1 METKIFYVFII
12 TLTECYL
19 VYSNISTGYPISGEY
34 PMGTGMGRVS
44 HPINLVGIDI
54 CKSLGYNFGLGI
66 IIPKQNPIRCQPYSA
81 LRSCDPAAVPVLQF
95 NLYELPHYE
104 I

>member
-19 VYSNISTGYPISGEY
+19 VYSNISTGYPMNTDTDI
-34 PMGTGMGRVS
+34 VS
-44 HPINLVGIDI
+44 RPIGLVDMNIYR
-54 CKSLGYNFGLGI
+54 SLGYNFRSGI
-66 IIPKQNPIRCQPYSA
+66 IIAKQNPTCCRLYSA